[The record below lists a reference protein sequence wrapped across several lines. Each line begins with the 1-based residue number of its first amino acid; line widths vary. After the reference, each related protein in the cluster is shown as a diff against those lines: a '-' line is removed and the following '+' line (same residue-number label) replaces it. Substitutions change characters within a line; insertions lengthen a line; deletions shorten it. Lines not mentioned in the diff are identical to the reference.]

1 MESNANRNRHNF
13 SSLLLIITV
22 FLFGLIFLRFS
33 EIMVHGEID
42 GENLEENVERLY
54 TQNHTLQANRGT
66 IYDRHGNPI
75 AVDATSY
82 KMIGVL
88 TDKWSSENN
97 PQHIED
103 PNAVANVLAKHI
115 NLSSE
120 EILDYLT
127 KDVDQVEFGT
137 VGNNLSYH
145 TVSKIKKDLEE
156 NELTGLVFEERKNRL
171 YPNGVF
177 ASHTVG
183 LAQYPQTETDEEEQ
197 HLQDKQLVGVMGLEA
212 SFNEELTGQNGKKTY
227 KKDSFGY
234 LIPSLENEEV
244 MPVDGNDLYLTFDH
258 KLQVHLETILSKVQT
273 ENTPDAITA
282 TVMDVE
288 TGEIIASGQRP
299 SFNATTLDNIDA
311 SWQNLLTE
319 YTFEPGSTM
328 KMLTLAAAIQEGVF
342 HPNNYYKTGTMRIYG
357 ETIGDVNR
365 EGWGYI
371 SQLEGIARSSN
382 LLFIQLVEAMGHDV
396 WKEYMD
402 GFGLSQLTGVSL
414 PYEQAGMNPYDHPLQ
429 AVTTGFGQGISV
441 TPIQMLQAFTAIANK
456 GQMMKPKMLD
466 RTIDSVTN
474 EQTIFEPIIKE
485 SPITPETAQTTLNYL
500 KQATEMEE
508 AVARFYQKEDYPVIA
523 KTGTAQV
530 SDPTTGRYKPSEYI
544 YSVAAMIP
552 ADDPEYIVY
561 ITVQNPRFTPDASY
575 GSGVVQ
581 KIYHPLVDRIYDF
594 NEQLKSPGENEQ
606 IYYIQTPSY
615 LEMSADEASHSL
627 TEEGRE
633 FALIGT
639 GSEIVQ
645 QFPYPETPLFD
656 EQQIILM
663 TNGAATMPDLTNWSR
678 NDALK
683 VAELTGVQMRFQGE
697 GYVVKQSLA
706 PGAFMEPGSEILLT
720 LSSEVE
726 EIDSQNSTESEN
738 QIEANEEANE

>member
-22 FLFGLIFLRFS
+22 FSFGLIFLRFS

-42 GENLEENVERLY
+42 GENLKENVELLY

-103 PNAVANVLAKHI
+103 PKAVANVLANHI

-127 KDVDQVEFGT
+127 KDVDQVEFGAI
-137 VGNNLSYH
+137 GNNLSYH

-197 HLQDKQLVGVMGLEA
+197 HLQDKQLVGVMGIEA
-212 SFNEELTGQNGKKTY
+212 SFNEELTGQNGKKMY

-244 MPVDGNDLYLTFDH
+244 MPVDGNDLYLTLDH

-485 SPITPETAQTTLNYL
+485 SPITPETAQATLNYL
-500 KQATEMEE
+500 KQATEMDE
-508 AVARFYQKEDYPVIA
+508 AVARFYRKEDYPVIA

-530 SDPTTGRYKPSEYI
+530 SDPETGMYKPSEYI

-552 ADDPEYIVY
+552 ADEPEYIVY
-561 ITVQNPRFTPDASY
+561 ITVQNPSFTPDASY

-615 LEMSADEASHSL
+615 LEVSADEASHSL

-633 FALIGT
+633 FTIIGT

-683 VAELTGVQMRFQGE
+683 VAELTGIQMRFQGE
-697 GYVVKQSLA
+697 GYVVEQSLA

>member
-485 SPITPETAQTTLNYL
+485 SPITPETAQATLNYL

-508 AVARFYQKEDYPVIA
+508 AVARFYRKEDYPVIA

-530 SDPTTGRYKPSEYI
+530 SDPTTGRYKPPSI
-544 YSVAAMIP
+544 
-552 ADDPEYIVY
+552 
-561 ITVQNPRFTPDASY
+561 F
-575 GSGVVQ
+575 
-581 KIYHPLVDRIYDF
+581 
-594 NEQLKSPGENEQ
+594 
-606 IYYIQTPSY
+606 IQ
-615 LEMSADEASHSL
+615 
-627 TEEGRE
+627 
-633 FALIGT
+633 
-639 GSEIVQ
+639 
-645 QFPYPETPLFD
+645 
-656 EQQIILM
+656 
-663 TNGAATMPDLTNWSR
+663 
-678 NDALK
+678 
-683 VAELTGVQMRFQGE
+683 
-697 GYVVKQSLA
+697 
-706 PGAFMEPGSEILLT
+706 
-720 LSSEVE
+720 
-726 EIDSQNSTESEN
+726 
-738 QIEANEEANE
+738 